1 MESDFTI
8 RNHLDSVN
16 LSNDPSVF
24 ELLNRYKESPEP
36 SVQPSTLGDSG
47 LETRK
52 DTPELKKDTDGL
64 SLSVGPDVVKWVVL
78 LVVVLLLVW
87 LFAKKDKK
95 SKLAKRMKSIEKEL
109 IRLRRNPEE

>member
-16 LSNDPSVF
+16 ASNDPSVF
-24 ELLNRYKESPEP
+24 ELLNRYKESPISE
-36 SVQPSTLGDSG
+36 SSAKSSLGDSEPANA
-47 LETRK
+47 L
-52 DTPELKKDTDGL
+52 PLKKETDGL

-78 LVVVLLLVW
+78 LVVVVLLVC
-87 LFAKKDKK
+87 LLSKKGKK
-95 SKLAKRMKSIEKEL
+95 NKLAKRMKKIEKEL

>member
-8 RNHLDSVN
+8 QNHLDSVN

-24 ELLNRYKESPEP
+24 ELLNRYKEAPISESSAKP
-36 SVQPSTLGDSG
+36 SLGDSG
-47 LETRK
+47 PANDL
-52 DTPELKKDTDGL
+52 PAKKETDGL
-64 SLSVGPDVVKWVVL
+64 SLSVSPDVVKWIVL

-95 SKLAKRMKSIEKEL
+95 SKLAKRMKKIEKEL
-109 IRLRRNPEE
+109 IRLRRNPEEQ

>member
-1 MESDFTI
+1 MEADFTI

-24 ELLNRYKESPEP
+24 ELLNRYKESPISESSAKSPLSDSEP
-36 SVQPSTLGDSG
+36 ANDLPV
-47 LETRK
+47 
-52 DTPELKKDTDGL
+52 KKEADGL

-95 SKLAKRMKSIEKEL
+95 SKLAKRMKNIEKEL